1 MLQGILELE
10 EITVDDVMVPHNEI
24 VGVDLEDSWE
34 TILENIRTST
44 YSRLPVFRDGI
55 DNVVGVLDLRRL
67 IQAEGLS
74 SLDQTK
80 LSTVMDEPYFVPE
93 RTPLH
98 RQLVQFQQN
107 RLRTA
112 LVVDEYGDIQGL
124 VTLADIIEEIV
135 GEFTTDVTPAHEDVQ
150 ADPTN
155 SSYLVNASANIR
167 SLNRMMN
174 WHLPTDG
181 AKTLNGLILEQLEAI
196 PKKGTGL
203 TLGDYPVEI
212 IETSENVVNMV
223 RIQPPDS
230 SPAPQVA

>member
-1 MLQGILELE
+1 
-10 EITVDDVMVPHNEI
+10 MVR
-24 VGVDLEDSWE
+24 GLGW
-34 TILENIRTST
+34 
-44 YSRLPVFRDGI
+44 YRLC
-55 DNVVGVLDLRRL
+55 
-67 IQAEGLS
+67 S
-74 SLDQTK
+74 SGN
-80 LSTVMDEPYFVPE
+80 
-93 RTPLH
+93 

-124 VTLADIIEEIV
+124 VTLADILEEIV

-155 SSYLVNASANIR
+155 SAYLVNASANIR
-167 SLNRMMN
+167 SLNRMMS

-181 AKTLNGLILEQLEAI
+181 AKTLNGLILQQLETI

-230 SPAPQVA
+230 SPAPQAA